1 MNRDELARTLLDTM
15 PDAVIVSDADGT
27 ISHWNGGAERI
38 FGFSEAEAL
47 GQSLDIII
55 PEYLRARHWKGYDQT
70 MRTGMSRYGAGDLL
84 SVPAL
89 REDGARISVQFSIVP
104 LKDADGTMIGMAAI
118 MRDITA
124 DFEER
129 KRRRKELAEKSKT

>member
-55 PEYLRARHWKGYDQT
+55 PENLRARHWKGYDQT

-104 LKDADGTMIGMAAI
+104 LKDADGTMTGMAAI

-129 KRRRKELAEKSKT
+129 KRMRKELAEKSKT